1 MDSNNELKGIDIK
14 NGTCY
19 YFDGIIKTEELD
31 LDNILID
38 TKSHENNEIFQ
49 FITFYTKLRL
59 MLNLVVSGVMKQMDL
74 LEFILELGI

>member
-19 YFDGIIKTEELD
+19 YFDGIVKTEELD

-38 TKSHENNEIFQ
+38 TKSHENNEIF
-49 FITFYTKLRL
+49 
-59 MLNLVVSGVMKQMDL
+59 
-74 LEFILELGI
+74 